1 MINNTSILISFIIPV
16 YNVERYLE
24 RCLNSIYSQ
33 IGEDCEIILVD
44 DGSTDG
50 SGSICDSYKEEYPS
64 FTRVYHIENH
74 GTGFVRNYALD
85 KTLSSYIWFV
95 DSDDMI
101 SYDAISRIRTVI
113 NNNPII
119 DIITAGY
126 KRFSNV
132 GEKKLENLSTSQI
145 MTGKEYLSR
154 GFFNPYLWCNVYRK
168 EFLKTNNIRFRDD
181 LVSQED
187 WLFNAYAY
195 VAAQRIYLAD
205 FQIYFYYQGNPN
217 STLSRRDKDH
227 LLRGVE
233 NTMKAQSELIEFANK
248 FKGTAFYRPLLSRLS
263 LTSSGFF
270 YSLYRFHLPVDVIKK
285 AIREY
290 KGIGLYPIGFCD
302 NKKANLFSL
311 FANCRWLF
319 LAICT
324 VRNHL
329 YQINNN

>member
-1 MINNTSILISFIIPV
+1 MATQNIFISFLLPV
-16 YNVERYLE
+16 YNVERFLE
-24 RCLNSIYSQ
+24 RCLDTIYNQ
-33 IGEDCEIILVD
+33 IEDDCEVILID

-50 SGSICDSYKEEYPS
+50 SGSICDRYKNKYPS
-64 FTRVYHIENH
+64 NTYVYHIDNH
-74 GTGFVRNYALD
+74 GAGFARNYALD
-85 KTLSSYIWFV
+85 KARGSYIWFV
-95 DSDDMI
+95 DSDDKI
-101 SYDAISRIRTVI
+101 AFDAIPKIKAVLHH
-113 NNNPII
+113 NPSI
-119 DIITAGY
+119 DIITAGF
-126 KRFSNV
+126 KRFSNESV
-132 GEKKLENLSTSQI
+132 GKVENCHPSQI
-145 MTGKEYLSR
+145 LSGEEYLKC
-154 GFFNPYLWCNVYRK
+154 GFFNPYLWCNLYRK
-168 EFLKTNNIRFRDD
+168 GFLKKNKIRFCDD

-195 VAAQRIYLAD
+195 VAAKHIYLAN

-248 FKGTAFYRPLLSRLS
+248 FKGTALYRPLLSRLS

-270 YSLYRFHLPVDVIKK
+270 YSLYRFHFSIDVIKK

-311 FANCRWLF
+311 FANCKWLF
-319 LAICT
+319 LAICA

-329 YQINNN
+329 YQINNS